1 MPGPRLRVVWVIT
14 WVILVDGSLIHA
26 RADEAA
32 PGESPPA
39 TAPEGGAEPG
49 ATEPAP
55 ATPPTVPVA
64 VPQPPVQEPAA
75 DGTTSV
81 VVPADIPAPPVA
93 PATPA
98 PPASI
103 SPGLPPPPAQSL
115 VAPPQ
120 APIASPPPPSQPP
133 PQSESSALLARML
146 EPIAAQPG
154 HALTPAD
161 AALYARPMQL
171 LEPLVR
177 SGDRSRRLWIVQAYW
192 KVAGGFAS
200 IRCGT
205 EALERLELVAPG
217 ADPHD
222 RATLDVAAAAARAD
236 LADARARLN
245 TAQQELVDLARL
257 PVGEPLPWPVDR
269 PLADPY
275 QTHFEAIFANRIA
288 TGRVRAIVR
297 SLPARHQALAA
308 RATAVLAAE
317 KAMTMAEA
325 DHAKGKRPIEAVI
338 AAHAA
343 LVGQQD
349 DFLEAVRTYNLEIAE
364 YAMAVAELSLPDDQF
379 VAMLIG
385 TPIQWRPPAEPAG
398 EAAIP
403 PPGDVPAVATSPPG
417 AGPPASPVE

>member
-1 MPGPRLRVVWVIT
+1 MAGLRIRVIG
-14 WVILVDGSLIHA
+14 VLVGAIAVGALASTA
-26 RADEAA
+26 WADDASAA
-32 PGESPPA
+32 A
-39 TAPEGGAEPG
+39 D
-49 ATEPAP
+49 PAP
-55 ATPPTVPVA
+55 VVA
-64 VPQPPVQEPAA
+64 AQPLPQEPAA

-81 VVPADIPAPPVA
+81 VVPGDIPAAPAAAQPPLSPDTLPATTPPPPAPPVA
-93 PATPA
+93 V
-98 PPASI
+98 PPQPPVA
-103 SPGLPPPPAQSL
+103 LPPS
-115 VAPPQ
+115 
-120 APIASPPPPSQPP
+120 SQPP
-133 PQSESSALLARML
+133 PQSESAAVLARML

-154 HALTPAD
+154 RSLTPAD
-161 AALYARPMQL
+161 ATLYARPMQL

-192 KVAGGFAS
+192 KGAVSFAAV
-200 IRCGT
+200 RCAT

-222 RATLDVAAAAARAD
+222 RATLDVATAAARAD

-275 QTHFEAIFANRIA
+275 QTQFEAIFANRIA

-297 SLPARHQALAA
+297 SLPARHEALAA

-317 KAMTMAEA
+317 KAMAMAEA
-325 DHAKGKRPIEAVI
+325 DHAKGNRPIEAVI

-343 LVGQQD
+343 LVSQQD

-379 VAMLIG
+379 VSMLIG
-385 TPIQWRPPAEPAG
+385 TPIQWRPPTEPPG
-398 EAAIP
+398 ETGLPP
-403 PPGDVPAVATSPPG
+403 PPGLPAGAASPPG
-417 AGPPASPVE
+417 VAPPANPVE

>member
-1 MPGPRLRVVWVIT
+1 MAGPRLRVIWVIA
-14 WVILVDGSLIHA
+14 WAVAVGGMA
-26 RADEAA
+26 FAADEAT
-32 PGESPPA
+32 PVDPPLA
-39 TAPEGGAEPG
+39 TAPESGAEPG

-55 ATPPTVPVA
+55 ATPPAGPVTE
-64 VPQPPVQEPAA
+64 PQPPAQEPAA

-81 VVPADIPAPPVA
+81 VVPADRPLAPAA
-93 PATPA
+93 PATP
-98 PPASI
+98 PPAVSLP
-103 SPGLPPPPAQSL
+103 PGLPPQPAQPL
-115 VAPPQ
+115 TVPPQ
-120 APIASPPPPSQPP
+120 PPVVSPPLPSQPP

-192 KVAGGFAS
+192 KVAGSFAS

-222 RATLDVAAAAARAD
+222 RATLDVATAAARAD

-297 SLPARHQALAA
+297 SLPARHEALAA
-308 RATAVLAAE
+308 RAAAVVAAE

-385 TPIQWRPPAEPAG
+385 TPIQWRPPAEPTG

-403 PPGDVPAVATSPPG
+403 PATGLPAVATSPP
-417 AGPPASPVE
+417 ATVAPNSPVE

>member
-1 MPGPRLRVVWVIT
+1 MAGPRLRVIWVIA
-14 WVILVDGSLIHA
+14 WVIFVGGSAIFA
-26 RADEAA
+26 RADDVAA
-32 PGESPPA
+32 PGEPPPA

-55 ATPPTVPVA
+55 AIPPAVPVA
-64 VPQPPVQEPAA
+64 EPQPPTQEPAA

-81 VVPADIPAPPVA
+81 VVPADRPAPPVA
-93 PATPA
+93 PAT
-98 PPASI
+98 
-103 SPGLPPPPAQSL
+103 LPPPGSL
-115 VAPPQ
+115 PPNASRPPSQPPVAPPQ
-120 APIASPPPPSQPP
+120 PPVASQPP
-133 PQSESSALLARML
+133 PQSESSGLLARML

-154 HALTPAD
+154 RALTPAD

-192 KVAGGFAS
+192 KVAASFAS

-205 EALERLELVAPG
+205 EAFERLELVAPG

-297 SLPARHQALAA
+297 SLPARHEALAA
-308 RATAVLAAE
+308 RAAAVLAAE

-385 TPIQWRPPAEPAG
+385 TPIQWRPPAEPVG
-398 EAAIP
+398 EAALP
-403 PPGDVPAVATSPPG
+403 PAAGLPAVATSPPG
-417 AGPPASPVE
+417 TNPSASPVE

>member
-1 MPGPRLRVVWVIT
+1 MAGPRIRVAWIFVWAIAVCASGT
-14 WVILVDGSLIHA
+14 HA
-26 RADEAA
+26 RADDE
-32 PGESPPA
+32 PVPA
-39 TAPEGGAEPG
+39 G
-49 ATEPAP
+49 PAP
-55 ATPPTVPVA
+55 AELPAATPQLPM
-64 VPQPPVQEPAA
+64 QEPAA

-81 VVPADIPAPPVA
+81 VVPSE
-93 PATPA
+93 TPA
-98 PPASI
+98 PPA
-103 SPGLPPPPAQSL
+103 PPQTPLVTDALPPATPPLPAPPPAVPQQ
-115 VAPPQ
+115 PPV
-120 APIASPPPPSQPP
+120 ASPPPPSQPA
-133 PQSESSALLARML
+133 PQSESSSLLAGLL

-154 HALTPAD
+154 RSLTPAD

-171 LEPLVR
+171 LEPLIR

-192 KVAGGFAS
+192 KAATSFAS
-200 IRCGT
+200 VRCGT

-217 ADPHD
+217 SDPHD
-222 RATLDVAAAAARAD
+222 RATLDVATAAARAD

-257 PVGEPLPWPVDR
+257 PVSEPLPWPVDR

-297 SLPARHQALAA
+297 SLPARHEALAA

-325 DHAKGKRPIEAVI
+325 DHAKGRRPIEAVI

-343 LVGQQD
+343 LVGQQE

-385 TPIQWRPPAEPAG
+385 TPIQWRPPTE
-398 EAAIP
+398 
-403 PPGDVPAVATSPPG
+403 PPGETALPPTMGLPTVATSPPS
-417 AGPPASPVE
+417 AAPPASVVE

>member
-1 MPGPRLRVVWVIT
+1 MPGPRLRVIWVIVWAIT
-14 WVILVDGSLIHA
+14 VGGLA
-26 RADEAA
+26 QADD
-32 PGESPPA
+32 ESTPRDPPPA
-39 TAPEGGAEPG
+39 TTPESGAEPQP
-49 ATEPAP
+49 TEPAP
-55 ATPPTVPVA
+55 AAPPPAPAAT
-64 VPQPPVQEPAA
+64 PQPPPQEPAA

-81 VVPADIPAPPVA
+81 VVPAERPAA
-93 PATPA
+93 PAVPQTGSPPNVGPSTA
-98 PPASI
+98 PVPPAVPTQ
-103 SPGLPPPPAQSL
+103 SP
-115 VAPPQ
+115 V
-120 APIASPPPPSQPP
+120 ASPPPPSQPP
-133 PQSESSALLARML
+133 PQSESAAVLARML

-154 HALTPAD
+154 RSPTPAD
-161 AALYARPMQL
+161 AAPYARPMQL
-171 LEPLVR
+171 LEPLIR
-177 SGDRSRRLWIVQAYW
+177 SGDRARRLWIVQAYW
-192 KVAGGFAS
+192 KVAAGFAS
-200 IRCGT
+200 VRCGT

-275 QTHFEAIFANRIA
+275 QTHFDAIFANRIA

-297 SLPARHQALAA
+297 SLPARHEALAA
-308 RATAVLAAE
+308 RAAAVLAAE
-317 KAMTMAEA
+317 KAMAMAEA

-343 LVGQQD
+343 LVGQQE

-385 TPIQWRPPAEPAG
+385 TPIQWRPPTEPTG
-398 EAAIP
+398 AASLP
-403 PPGDVPAVATSPPG
+403 PA
-417 AGPPASPVE
+417 AGPPTVSTIPPSAVPPASQVE

>member
-1 MPGPRLRVVWVIT
+1 MSGPGLRVVWVIV
-14 WVILVDGSLIHA
+14 WAIVVGGSV
-26 RADEAA
+26 RADDEAG
-32 PGESPPA
+32 PGEPPPA
-39 TAPEGGAEPG
+39 TTPEGGAEPE
-49 ATEPAP
+49 ATEPGP
-55 ATPPTVPVA
+55 ATPPAVPVA
-64 VPQPPVQEPAA
+64 TPQPPAQEPAA

-81 VVPADIPAPPVA
+81 VVPADPPSPPTVPQVPLTPDAIQPVTPPLPAQPLIA
-93 PATPA
+93 
-98 PPASI
+98 
-103 SPGLPPPPAQSL
+103 GPPPP
-115 VAPPQ
+115 V
-120 APIASPPPPSQPP
+120 ASPPPPSQPAA
-133 PQSESSALLARML
+133 QSESSALLSRML

-154 HALTPAD
+154 RGLTPAD

-171 LEPLVR
+171 LEPLIR
-177 SGDRSRRLWIVQAYW
+177 SGDRTRRLWIVQAYW
-192 KVAGGFAS
+192 KVAGSFAAV
-200 IRCGT
+200 RCGT

-222 RATLDVAAAAARAD
+222 RATLDVATAAARAD

-297 SLPARHQALAA
+297 SLPARHEALAA
-308 RATAVLAAE
+308 RAAAVLAAE

-325 DHAKGKRPIEAVI
+325 DHAKGHRPIEAVI

-343 LVGQQD
+343 LVGQQG

-385 TPIQWRPPAEPAG
+385 TPIQWRPPTEPPG
-398 EAAIP
+398 EAVA
-403 PPGDVPAVATSPPG
+403 PPGSGLPTAATL
-417 AGPPASPVE
+417 PPASLPPAGRVE